1 MAVSAFLEGLKDCV
15 SFDEVAEDCLIAI
28 KVGRLI
34 ESNRELAANCILA
47 FRRERRK
54 LTAAVVSDV

>member
-1 MAVSAFLEGLKDCV
+1 VAVSAFLEGLKDCI
-15 SFDEVAEDCLIAI
+15 SFDKVAKDCLIAI

-34 ESNRELAANCILA
+34 ESNGELAANCILA
-47 FRRERRK
+47 FWCKRRK